1 MDRSF
6 RLALLRVIAHLID
19 AVESVRR
26 SYSLDAMTL
35 TRRLLPAVSA
45 SGVIPEPG
53 TTTWILVLR
62 HKGADTVV
70 DLALHHGAR
79 VADPNFL

>member
-45 SGVIPEPG
+45 SGVIPEPR
-53 TTTWILVLR
+53 TRNNDV
-62 HKGADTVV
+62 DT
-70 DLALHHGAR
+70 G
-79 VADPNFL
+79 FTS